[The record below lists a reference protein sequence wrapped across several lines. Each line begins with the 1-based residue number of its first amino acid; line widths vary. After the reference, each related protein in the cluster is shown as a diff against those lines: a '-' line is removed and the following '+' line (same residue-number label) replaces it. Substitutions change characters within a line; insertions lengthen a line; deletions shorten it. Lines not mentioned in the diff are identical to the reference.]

1 MDYYTFK
8 EAFTYGDTST
18 LYEKKFSYNRWP
30 VLRVTLQLSQV
41 DNIFL
46 VPRPSFPLGDLDNA
60 VSQGQAF
67 LPAAKRQ
74 VKGKCRSKKKE
85 TYGFLVIVTFVYC
98 VFW

>member
-46 VPRPSFPLGDLDNA
+46 MPRPSFPLGDLDNT

-67 LPAAKRQ
+67 FEKITSKTWFYKLPAASFSQ
-74 VKGKCRSKKKE
+74 
-85 TYGFLVIVTFVYC
+85 
-98 VFW
+98 